1 MSKRSTNLLK
11 TRNIGIMA
19 HIDAG
24 KTTTTER
31 ILFFTGKI
39 HKIGEVHDGAA
50 TMDWMV
56 QEQERGITIT
66 SASTTCFWDDHC
78 INIIDTPG
86 HVDFTIE
93 VERSLRVLDGAVA
106 VFDGVHGV
114 EPQSETVWRQA
125 DKYKVP
131 RLCFINKLDRTG
143 ASFDE
148 SVKSITSR
156 LGANPVPIQIP
167 IGLED
172 QHVGVVDLI
181 EMKALYF
188 EGRDGE
194 TVREESLSEDMV
206 AQADSARENL
216 MEAVSEVDDSI
227 LERYLDG
234 VAIPSEEIR
243 KTIRKACLSHR
254 FVPVLCGSAFK
265 NKGVQP
271 LLDAICAY
279 LPSPVDNKLME
290 GFDPK
295 KEDKR
300 ITKKRVIEESF
311 SGIVF
316 KIMSDPYVG
325 LLTYVRVYSGKINQ
339 GDTFI
344 NTRTQK
350 REKAQK
356 ILRMEANKRTEI
368 VTAGS
373 GDIVAFVGL
382 KEVAT
387 GDTISDPKSQ
397 IAYEPLTFAEPVIAV
412 AIEPKST
419 SDSTKLVK
427 ALGRLQAEDPSFRVT
442 DDPETGQML
451 IKGMGE
457 LHLEIIVD
465 RLKREFKVEANVG
478 APQVAYRE
486 TVKMSGRFDELLD
499 REVGGVR
506 QYAGLT
512 VRIEPSE
519 NQSEI
524 EVINNLE
531 KNTIPQHVS
540 EALVCGLRE
549 GAIAGPIAGFEVIG
563 VRIFVEDVVYDKE
576 LSESM
581 SFRLAAANVVRR
593 GVRELIPQIMEPMME
608 IEITVPDEYVS
619 NIITDINSRRAKVKN
634 IGLRGPMQLVEADVP
649 LSNMFGYST
658 DLRSRS
664 QGRANYSMKFS
675 NYEPVSEEHRK
686 SILGY

>member
-1 MSKRSTNLLK
+1 
-11 TRNIGIMA
+11 
-19 HIDAG
+19 
-24 KTTTTER
+24 
-31 ILFFTGKI
+31 
-39 HKIGEVHDGAA
+39 
-50 TMDWMV
+50 MDWMV

-66 SASTTCFWDDHC
+66 SAATTCFWHSHL

-125 DKYKVP
+125 NKYNVP

-143 ASFDE
+143 ASFEDSVE
-148 SVKSITSR
+148 SLVTR
-156 LGANPVPIQIP
+156 LEANPVRIQIP

-172 QHVGVVDLI
+172 QHQGVVDLVT
-181 EMKALYF
+181 MKAMYF
-188 EGRDGE
+188 DGE
-194 TVREESLSEDMV
+194 DGENVRVEDIPSELSDDAEM
-206 AQADSARENL
+206 AREML
-216 MEAVSEVDDSI
+216 MEALSEIDDSI
-227 LERYLDG
+227 MERFLEG
-234 VAIPSEEIR
+234 EEISIDDI
-243 KTIRKACLSHR
+243 KKAIRKGTLDRA

-271 LLDAICAY
+271 LLDAICDY
-279 LPSPVDNKLME
+279 LPSPIDIEEAV

-295 KEDKR
+295 NEEKQ
-300 ITKKRVIEESF
+300 ITKKRVPEESF
-311 SGIVF
+311 SGIAF
-316 KIMSDPYVG
+316 KIMSDPFVG
-325 LLTYVRVYSGKINQ
+325 LLTYVRVYSGKISQ

-344 NTRTQK
+344 NTRTK
-350 REKAQK
+350 KKERAQK
-356 ILRMEANKRTEI
+356 ILLMQANKREEI
-368 VTAGS
+368 SAAKA

-382 KEVAT
+382 KEVST

-419 SDSTKLVK
+419 GDSAKLQK
-427 ALGRLQAEDPSFRVT
+427 ALERLQAEDPSFKVT
-442 DDPETGQML
+442 EDPETGQML

-486 TVKMSGRFDELLD
+486 TITKGGKFDDLVD
-499 REVGGVR
+499 REIGGNK
-506 QYAGLT
+506 QYAGVT
-512 VRIEPSE
+512 VKVEPSE

-524 EVINNLE
+524 EVVNNL
-531 KNTIPQHVS
+531 KDGTIPENLLGSIISGVK
-540 EALVCGLRE
+540 E
-549 GAIAGPIAGFEVIG
+549 GAVAGPIAGYEVIG
-563 VRIFVEDVVYDKE
+563 VKVTIENVLYDRE
-576 LSESM
+576 ASEGLA
-581 SFRLAAANVVRR
+581 FRLAAANAVRKSIR
-593 GVRELIPQIMEPMME
+593 GLDPQLMEPMMD

-619 NIITDINSRRAKVKN
+619 NVITDINSRRAKVKN
-634 IGLRGPMQLVEADVP
+634 IGVRGPLQLVEADVP

-664 QGRANYSMKFS
+664 QGRANYSMKFA
-675 NYEPVSEEHRK
+675 NYEAVTEEQRK
-686 SILGY
+686 QILGY